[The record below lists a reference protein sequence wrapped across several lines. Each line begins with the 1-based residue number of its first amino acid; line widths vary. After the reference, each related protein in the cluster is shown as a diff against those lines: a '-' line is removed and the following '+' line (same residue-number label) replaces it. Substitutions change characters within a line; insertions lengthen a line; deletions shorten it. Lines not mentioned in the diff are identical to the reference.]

1 MMPPASPAA
10 FEKDL
15 ARFRAEFE
23 RLDAII
29 DLGEEGRFVDPTKAP
44 EWLIWTYDRLR
55 QYGYAHGLLG
65 TQEHPEG
72 QR

>member
-1 MMPPASPAA
+1 MKSTASPAA
-10 FEKDL
+10 FEKDME
-15 ARFRAEFE
+15 RFRVEFE

-29 DLGEEGRFVDPTKAP
+29 DLGDEGRFVDPTKAP

-65 TQEHPEG
+65 SPDLPEG

>member
-1 MMPPASPAA
+1 MMTPASSAA

-15 ARFRAEFE
+15 ERFRAEFE

-29 DLGEEGRFVDPTKAP
+29 DLGDEGLFVDPTKAP
-44 EWLIWTYDRLR
+44 ERLIGTYDRLR

-65 TQEHPEG
+65 DPGHPEG